1 MAQKLLIIYIVRYIG
16 IKNIKYEGV
25 IIMSINSEEFYS
37 VLASRM
43 KASAIREILKIIQR
57 SNVISLAGGMPDPA
71 TFPTEELN
79 EAAKQIFAKDSARAL
94 QYSSTEGLQE
104 LREFILNWLAE
115 DNKKAGLDNIMIT
128 SGSQQGLDLMS
139 KVLLDPGDIV
149 IVELPSYLA
158 ALNAFRSYGGEMV
171 GIPMDDKGMRID
183 LLEKMLSQL
192 KSEEKKVKFIYTI
205 SNFQNPA
212 GVTMSLARR
221 KRILEIARKFEVFI
235 LEDNPYEKL
244 RFEGEPLPSIYSLD
258 NEGYVIS
265 LGTFSKILCP
275 GLRLAW
281 ILGDKEIIE
290 KLVIMKQATDLCT
303 TILNQLIAYEYC
315 RQNDID
321 KNIES
326 NVQIYRKKRDVM
338 LESLDKY
345 FPSEASWTKPEGG
358 FFVFVTLPEYINTDE
373 MFLEAIEE
381 KVAYVSGAPF
391 FANGKGQ
398 NTMRLSFCYPKEK
411 DIEEGIKKLGQVIK
425 KKIKN

>member
-1 MAQKLLIIYIVRYIG
+1 M
-16 IKNIKYEGV
+16 
-25 IIMSINSEEFYS
+25 MSINCEEFYS

-43 KASAIREILKIIQR
+43 KASTIRETLKIIQR

-79 EAAKQIFAKDSARAL
+79 EVVKQILAKNSARAL
-94 QYSSTEGLQE
+94 QYSSTEGLPE
-104 LREFILNWLAE
+104 LREFLLNWLVE
-115 DNKKAGLDNIMIT
+115 DNKKAELDNIMIT
-128 SGSQQGLDLMS
+128 SGSQQGLDLVS

-171 GIPMDDKGMRID
+171 GIPMDDEGMLTEI
-183 LLEKMLSQL
+183 LEETLAQL
-192 KSEEKKVKFIYTI
+192 KTEGKKVKFIYTI
-205 SNFQNPA
+205 SNFQNPT
-212 GVTMSLARR
+212 GVTMSLPRR
-221 KRILEIARKFEVFI
+221 KRILEIARKFKVFI

-281 ILGDKEIIE
+281 VLGDKEIIG

-303 TILNQLIAYEYC
+303 AILNQLIAYEYC

-338 LESLDKY
+338 LEALNKY
-345 FPSEASWTKPEGG
+345 FPTEASWTKPEGG
-358 FFVFVTLPEYINTDE
+358 FFVFATLPEFIDTDE

-381 KVAYVSGAPF
+381 KVAYISGAPF

-398 NTMRLSFCYPKEK
+398 NTMRLSFCYPSEK
-411 DIEEGIKKLGQVIK
+411 DIEEGIKRLGQVIK

>member
-1 MAQKLLIIYIVRYIG
+1 
-16 IKNIKYEGV
+16 
-25 IIMSINSEEFYS
+25 
-37 VLASRM
+37 
-43 KASAIREILKIIQR
+43 
-57 SNVISLAGGMPDPA
+57 MPDPA

-79 EAAKQIFAKDSARAL
+79 EVVKQILAKDSARAL
-94 QYSSTEGLQE
+94 QYSSTEGLTE
-104 LREFILNWLAE
+104 LRKFILNWLAE

-128 SGSQQGLDLMS
+128 SGSQQGLDLVS

-171 GIPMDDKGMRID
+171 GIPMDDKGMRMDI
-183 LLEKMLSQL
+183 LEETLSQL
-192 KSEEKKVKFIYTI
+192 KTEGKKVKFIYTI

-212 GVTMSLARR
+212 GVTMSLPRR

-244 RFEGEPLPSIYSLD
+244 RFEGEPLPSIYFLD

>member
-1 MAQKLLIIYIVRYIG
+1 
-16 IKNIKYEGV
+16 
-25 IIMSINSEEFYS
+25 MSINIEEFYS

-43 KASAIREILKIIQR
+43 KASTIRETLKIIQR

-79 EAAKQIFAKDSARAL
+79 EVVKQILAKNSARAL
-94 QYSSTEGLQE
+94 QYSSTEGLPE
-104 LREFILNWLAE
+104 LREFLLNWLVE
-115 DNKKAGLDNIMIT
+115 DNKKAELDNIMIT
-128 SGSQQGLDLMS
+128 SGSQQGLDLVS

-158 ALNAFRSYGGEMV
+158 ALNAFRSYGGGMV
-171 GIPMDDKGMRID
+171 GIPMDDEGMQIEI
-183 LLEKMLSQL
+183 LEETLAQL
-192 KSEEKKVKFIYTI
+192 KTEGKRVKLIYTI
-205 SNFQNPA
+205 SNFQNPT
-212 GVTMSLARR
+212 GVTMSLPRR
-221 KRILEIARKFEVFI
+221 KRILEIARKFKVFI

-281 ILGDKEIIE
+281 VLGDKEIIG

-303 TILNQLIAYEYC
+303 AILNQLIAYEYC

-326 NVQIYRKKRDVM
+326 NVQIYRKKRDAM
-338 LESLDKY
+338 LEALNKY
-345 FPSEASWTKPEGG
+345 FPTEASWTKPEGG
-358 FFVFVTLPEYINTDE
+358 FFVFATLPEFIDTDE

-381 KVAYVSGAPF
+381 KVAYISGVPF

-398 NTMRLSFCYPKEK
+398 NTMRLSFCYPSEK
-411 DIEEGIKKLGQVIK
+411 DIKEGIKRLGQVIK
-425 KKIKN
+425 KKIKD